1 MSNLDLKYY
10 FKELSDA
17 LLLLYPSRE
26 AESIAYIV
34 VEHVLNYSKFEYAGH
49 KHQLFP
55 ENRKAKWDEIKS
67 RLVLGEPIQYVVK
80 EAHFYGLKYEVDSSV
95 LIPRPET
102 EELVDLIL
110 KENEIENISL
120 IDLGT
125 GSGCIPV
132 SIKKNRDNWKVW
144 ALDIS
149 KEALLVAE
157 KNASNNNVHISFI
170 QEDILNPNLNVENQK
185 FDIIVSNPPYVPVSD
200 KIKMHKNVADF
211 EPHIALFSPDEDPV
225 KFYKA
230 IAEFSNQHLKES
242 GKVYVEI
249 HEKYGNEVKKL
260 FENGFRKVQ
269 IISDINSKPRIV
281 KAER

>member
-1 MSNLDLKYY
+1 MSNHDLKYY

-17 LLLLYPSRE
+17 LLLHYPSRE

-49 KHQLFP
+49 KHELFP
-55 ENRKAKWDEIKS
+55 ENHKAKWDEIKS
-67 RLVLGEPIQYVVK
+67 RLILGEPIQYVVK

-110 KENEIENISL
+110 MENGQENISL

-149 KEALLVAE
+149 KEALVVAE